1 MNVTTHKAEKMRVAK
16 CNHLIFNGLKLIGG
30 GKSFD
35 LAHYIRKHT
44 LTSFLVRSATAV
56 LCLFVGTALFM
67 SSCEKP
73 LLPEENDDG
82 TRAANDSTSTGGNV
96 NLNITITGAVWDND
110 TTHIDF

>member
-1 MNVTTHKAEKMRVAK
+1 MNVTTHKAEKMMVAK
-16 CNHLIFNGLKLIGG
+16 CNRLIFNGLKLIGG

-35 LAHYIRKHT
+35 LAHYIRKHIYISARQ
-44 LTSFLVRSATAV
+44 TSLV
-56 LCLFVGTALFM
+56 LCLFVGAALFM